1 MDGVA
6 SIGKYAM
13 LSDILV
19 LKSASRRRLV
29 LNPLQQ
35 ILSPTEDKFSNMS
48 SGVEVL
54 YRERKKRKLN
64 ALSLVRECRT
74 QTNMRITVLS

>member
-54 YRERKKRKLN
+54 YRERKKRN
-64 ALSLVRECRT
+64 
-74 QTNMRITVLS
+74 